1 MNQPRKLSFSVKV
14 LFALTLLIAAVLTA
28 YQQGRNSAILEA
40 KQAKER
46 DAIWVRRSLEYLTK
60 HDRSGKSNSDL
71 FQEFEQKVKSGEITI
86 DY

>member
-28 YQQGRNSAILEA
+28 YQHGRNSAILEA

-60 HDRSGKSNSDL
+60 HVRSGKSNSDL
-71 FQEFEQKVKSGEITI
+71 FQEFSQKVKSGEITI